1 VNDRRMTVLG
11 VAVLMVISA
20 VLPPR
25 AGADGFPI
33 LGIRVEGANR
43 VGPDTILRVMESRV
57 GAEFD
62 PAKIRADV
70 KAIYR
75 MGYFSDVKIDAKEE
89 PGGLRL
95 VVLVVEKPIVSS
107 IVIEGNKEVDTSD
120 LKEALTIKE
129 RSLFQE
135 DKVKESARKLVEVCQ
150 NRGYYDTTVVPS
162 VQEEADGSIRVS
174 FRVSEGKKLTIEKIR
189 ITGNQFMREKRILD
203 QMETKTKGFFSFIT
217 DSGTF
222 KKDVLEN
229 DVRLI
234 EALYQDNGFMDSKV
248 SDPEIGRGP
257 KGIVVT
263 IHVFEGRQY
272 RVGKVRFSGESGLSE
287 EAEEKAVKL
296 KEGDVFS
303 RETLLADVLSLT
315 TAMNDKGYALAIVSP
330 LVEKR
335 KEYPLADVMYKAEK
349 GDKFHFGKV
358 EVVGNTKTL
367 DRVIRRNLDVADGMT
382 YTATGLKKSKENLT
396 RLSYFKDVKIST
408 EPSKV
413 PQEMDVKVE
422 VQEGPTGTLS
432 GGLGFSTIDKIF
444 GVVQLTENNLFGKGW
459 KASFNSQFGSRRT
472 FFSLDF
478 RDPYFLDSDFS
489 LLLSAYNLRT
499 NYTDFEKKAIGGK
512 VGFGYSFNRNTSA
525 SLSFRLDEV
534 EILDNENAVSPFL
547 QEQFALGKQQT
558 RSVTLNL
565 TKNTTDKFIDP
576 SRGTVQSVT
585 VEYAGN
591 PLGGDSDFVK
601 YFLNTKAFFP
611 VTKTNIISGNFLWG
625 HTIST
630 VGGTVPLY
638 ERFFLGGP
646 YNIRGYKA
654 RTISPVDPNTE
665 EEIGGNKELVVNVE
679 YIFPIFGDFG
689 LKGVFFFDMGNSW
702 GQGEW
707 PWDMKPWDGPP
718 IRYALGMGIRWY
730 SPMGP
735 LRIEW
740 GWPLNPEPDE
750 DKVVMEFTIGTAF

>member
-1 VNDRRMTVLG
+1 VIDLRVTALG
-11 VAVLMVISA
+11 VAVLLAISA
-20 VLPPR
+20 VLLPR
-25 AGADGFPI
+25 AGAAGFPI

-57 GAEFD
+57 GGEFD

-75 MGYFSDVKIDAKEE
+75 MGYFSDVKIDAENE

-107 IVIEGNKEVDTSD
+107 IVIEGNKEVDTAD

-135 DKVKESARKLVEVCQ
+135 DKVKESARKLVEACQ
-150 NRGYYDTTVVPS
+150 NRGYYDATVVPS

-174 FRVSEGKKLTIEKIR
+174 FRVSEGEKLTIEKIR
-189 ITGNQFMREKRILD
+189 ITGNQYMGEKKILEK
-203 QMETKTKGFFSFIT
+203 METTTKGFFSFIT

-257 KGIVVT
+257 KGLVVT

-287 EAEEKAVKL
+287 EAQRKAVKL

-303 RETLLADVLSLT
+303 RETLLSDVLSLT

-330 LVEKR
+330 LLEKR

-413 PQEMDVKVE
+413 PNEMDVKVE
-422 VQEGPTGTLS
+422 VQDGPTGTLS

-444 GVVQLTENNLFGKGW
+444 GVVQLTENNLFGRGW
-459 KASFNSQFGSRRT
+459 KASLNTQFGSRRT
-472 FFSLDF
+472 LFSLDF

-489 LLLSAYNLRT
+489 LLLSAYKLKT
-499 NYTDFEKKAIGGK
+499 NYTDFERKSTGGK
-512 VGFGYSFNRNTSA
+512 VGFGYSFNRNTTA

-534 EILDNENAVSPFL
+534 EILDRENAVSPIL
-547 QEQFALGKQQT
+547 QEEFAMGKQQT

-565 TKNTTDKFIDP
+565 TKNTTDKYIDP

-585 VEYAGN
+585 VEYAGE

-654 RTISPVDPNTE
+654 RTISPVDPNTD

-679 YIFPIFGDFG
+679 YIFPIFGEFG
-689 LKGVFFFDMGNSW
+689 LKGVFFFDMGNTW
-702 GQGEW
+702 GQGQW

-718 IRYALGMGIRWY
+718 IRYAAGMGIRWY

>member
-1 VNDRRMTVLG
+1 VTDLRATVLG
-11 VAVLMVISA
+11 VAVLLAISA
-20 VLPPR
+20 VLSPR
-25 AGADGFPI
+25 AGAAGFPI

-43 VGPDTILRVMESRV
+43 VGPDTILRVMESHV
-57 GAEFD
+57 GGEFD

-75 MGYFSDVKIDAKEE
+75 MGYFSDVKIDAKDE

-150 NRGYYDTTVVPS
+150 NRGYYDATVVPS

-174 FRVSEGKKLTIEKIR
+174 FRVSEGEKLTIEKIR
-189 ITGNQFMREKRILD
+189 ITGNQFMGEKRILEK
-203 QMETKTKGFFSFIT
+203 METTTKGFFSFIT

-234 EALYQDNGFMDSKV
+234 EALYQDNGFMNSKV
-248 SDPEIGRGP
+248 SDPVIGRGP
-257 KGIVVT
+257 KGLVVT

-287 EAEEKAVKL
+287 EAERKAVKL

-303 RETLLADVLSLT
+303 RETLLSDVLSLT

-330 LVEKR
+330 LVEQR

-413 PQEMDVKVE
+413 PREMDVKVE
-422 VQEGPTGTLS
+422 VQEAPTGTLS
-432 GGLGFSTIDKIF
+432 GGFGFSTIDKVF
-444 GVVQLTENNLFGKGW
+444 GVIQLTENNLFGRGW
-459 KASFNSQFGSRRT
+459 RASLNSQFGSRRT
-472 FFSLDF
+472 LFSLDF
-478 RDPYFLDSDFS
+478 KDPYFLDSDFS
-489 LLLSAYNLRT
+489 LLLNAYNLRT
-499 NYTDFEKKAIGGK
+499 NYTDFEKKATGGK
-512 VGFGYSFNRNTSA
+512 VGFGYSFDRNTSA
-525 SLSFRLDEV
+525 SLAFRLDEV
-534 EILDNENAVSPFL
+534 DILDNENALSPFL
-547 QEQFALGKQQT
+547 QEQFALGRRQT
-558 RSVTLNL
+558 RSITLNL

-654 RTISPVDPNTE
+654 RTISPVDPNTD
-665 EEIGGNKELVVNVE
+665 EEIGGTKELVVNVE

-689 LKGVFFFDMGNSW
+689 LKGVFFFDMGNTW

-707 PWDMKPWDGPP
+707 PWDMKPWDGPA

-750 DKVVMEFTIGTAF
+750 DKVVMEFTVGTAF

>member
-1 VNDRRMTVLG
+1 MTALRITVLG
-11 VAVLMVISA
+11 VAVLLAISA

-25 AGADGFPI
+25 AGAAGFPI

-43 VGPDTILRVMESRV
+43 VGPDTIRRAMESRV
-57 GAEFD
+57 GGEFD

-75 MGYFSDVKIDAKEE
+75 MGYFSDVKIDAKDE

-135 DKVKESARKLVEVCQ
+135 DKVKESARKLVQVCQ
-150 NRGYYDTTVVPS
+150 NRGYYDATVVPS

-174 FRVSEGKKLTIEKIR
+174 FRVSEGEKLTIEKIR
-189 ITGNQFMREKRILD
+189 ITGNQFMDTKRILD
-203 QMETKTKGFFSFIT
+203 HMETKTKGFFSFIT

-257 KGIVVT
+257 KGLVVT

-272 RVGKVRFSGESGLSE
+272 RVGKVNFAGESGLSG
-287 EAEEKAVKL
+287 EAERKAVKL

-303 RETLLADVLSLT
+303 RETLLSDVLSLT

-330 LVEKR
+330 LVEQE

-349 GDKFHFGKV
+349 GDKFRFGKV

-367 DRVIRRNLDVADGMT
+367 DRVIRRNLDVSDGMT
-382 YTATGLKKSKENLT
+382 YTATGLKISKENLT

-413 PQEMDVKVE
+413 PREMDVKVE
-422 VQEGPTGTLS
+422 VVEGPTGTLS
-432 GGLGFSTIDKIF
+432 GGLGFSTVDKLF
-444 GVVQLTENNLFGKGW
+444 GVVQLTENNLFGRAW
-459 KASFNSQFGSRRT
+459 KASLNTQFGSTRT
-472 FFSLDF
+472 LFSLDF

-489 LLLSAYNLRT
+489 LLLNAYNLRT
-499 NYTDFEKKAIGGK
+499 NYTDFEKKATGGK
-512 VGFGYSFNRNTSA
+512 VGFGYSFDRNTTA
-525 SLSFRLDEV
+525 SLAFRLDEV
-534 EILDNENAVSPFL
+534 DILDNENAQSPFL

-558 RSVTLNL
+558 RSITLSLN
-565 TKNTTDKFIDP
+565 KNTTDKFIDP

-585 VEYAGN
+585 VEYAGG

-611 VTKTNIISGNFLWG
+611 VTKTTVISGNFLWG

-630 VGGTVPLY
+630 VGGAVPLY

-646 YNIRGYKA
+646 YNLRGYKA
-654 RTISPVDPNTE
+654 RTISPVDPNTG
-665 EEIGGNKELVVNVE
+665 EEIGGNKDLVINVE

-689 LKGVFFFDMGNSW
+689 LKGVFFFDMGNTW

-707 PWDMKPWDGPP
+707 PWNMNPWDGPP
-718 IRYALGMGIRWY
+718 IRYDVGMGIRWY

-740 GWPLNPEPDE
+740 GWPLNPQPDE

>member
-1 VNDRRMTVLG
+1 VIDLRVTALG
-11 VAVLMVISA
+11 VAILLAISA
-20 VLPPR
+20 VLLPR
-25 AGADGFPI
+25 AGAAGCPI

-43 VGPDTILRVMESRV
+43 VGPDTILRVMGSHV
-57 GAEFD
+57 GGEFD
-62 PAKIRADV
+62 PSKIRADV

-75 MGYFSDVKIDAKEE
+75 MGYFSDVKIDAENE

-95 VVLVVEKPIVSS
+95 VVLVVEKPIVAS
-107 IVIEGNKEVDTSD
+107 IVIEGNKEVNTAD

-150 NRGYYDTTVVPS
+150 NSGYYDATVVPS

-174 FRVSEGKKLTIEKIR
+174 FRVSEGEKLTIEKIR
-189 ITGNQFMREKRILD
+189 ITGNQYMGEEKILD
-203 QMETKTKGFFSFIT
+203 QMETTTKGFFSFIT

-257 KGIVVT
+257 KGLVVT

-272 RVGKVRFSGESGLSE
+272 RVGRVRFSGDSGLSE
-287 EAEEKAVKL
+287 EAQRKAVKL

-303 RETLLADVLSLT
+303 RGTLLSDVLSLT

-330 LVEKR
+330 LVEQR
-335 KEYPLADVMYKAEK
+335 MEYPLADVMYKAEK

-408 EPSKV
+408 EPSTV
-413 PQEMDVKVE
+413 PKEMDVKVE

-432 GGLGFSTIDKIF
+432 GGLGFSSVDKIF
-444 GVVQLTENNLFGKGW
+444 GVVQLTENNLFGRGW
-459 KASFNSQFGSRRT
+459 KASLNSQFGSRRT
-472 FFSLDF
+472 LFSLDF

-489 LLLSAYNLRT
+489 LLLSAYNLKT
-499 NYTDFEKKAIGGK
+499 NYSDFEKKATGGK
-512 VGFGYSFNRNTSA
+512 VGFGYSFNRNTTA
-525 SLSFRLDEV
+525 SLAFRLDEV
-534 EILDNENAVSPFL
+534 DIVDNENAVSPFL
-547 QEQFALGKQQT
+547 QEQFALGSQQT
-558 RSVTLNL
+558 RSITLNL
-565 TKNTTDKFIDP
+565 TKNTTDKYIDP

-585 VEYAGN
+585 VEYAGE

-601 YFLNTKAFFP
+601 YFLNTKMFFP

-654 RTISPVDPNTE
+654 RTISPVDPNTD

-679 YIFPIFGDFG
+679 YLFPIFGEFG
-689 LKGVFFFDMGNSW
+689 LKGVFFFDMGNTW

-718 IRYALGMGIRWY
+718 IRYAAGMGIRWY

-740 GWPLNPEPDE
+740 GWPLNPEPGE
-750 DKVVMEFTIGTAF
+750 DKLVMEFTIGTAF

>member
-1 VNDRRMTVLG
+1 MIDLRVTALG
-11 VAVLMVISA
+11 VAVLLAISA
-20 VLPPR
+20 VLLPR
-25 AGADGFPI
+25 AGAAGFPI

-57 GAEFD
+57 GGEFD

-75 MGYFSDVKIDAKEE
+75 MGYFSDVKIDAENE

-107 IVIEGNKEVDTSD
+107 IVIEGNKEVDTAD

-135 DKVKESARKLVEVCQ
+135 DKVKESARKLVEACQ
-150 NRGYYDTTVVPS
+150 NRGYYDATVVPS

-174 FRVSEGKKLTIEKIR
+174 FRVSEGEKLTIEKIR
-189 ITGNQFMREKRILD
+189 ITGNQYMGEKKILEK
-203 QMETKTKGFFSFIT
+203 METTTKGFFSFIT

-257 KGIVVT
+257 KGLVVT

-287 EAEEKAVKL
+287 EAQRKAVKL

-303 RETLLADVLSLT
+303 RETLLSDVLSLT

-330 LVEKR
+330 LLEKR

-413 PQEMDVKVE
+413 PNEMDVKVE

-444 GVVQLTENNLFGKGW
+444 GVVQLTENNLFGRGW
-459 KASFNSQFGSRRT
+459 KASLNTQFGSRRT
-472 FFSLDF
+472 LFSLDF

-489 LLLSAYNLRT
+489 LLLSAYKLKT
-499 NYTDFEKKAIGGK
+499 NYTDFERKSTGGK
-512 VGFGYSFNRNTSA
+512 VGFGYSFNRNTTA

-534 EILDNENAVSPFL
+534 EILDRENAVSPIL
-547 QEQFALGKQQT
+547 QEEFAMGKQQT

-565 TKNTTDKFIDP
+565 TKNTTDKYIDP

-585 VEYAGN
+585 VEYAGE

-654 RTISPVDPNTE
+654 RTISPVDPNTD

-679 YIFPIFGDFG
+679 YIFPIFGEFG
-689 LKGVFFFDMGNSW
+689 LKGVFFFDMGNTW
-702 GQGEW
+702 GQGQW

-718 IRYALGMGIRWY
+718 IRYAAGMGIRWY

-740 GWPLNPEPDE
+740 GWPLNPEPGE
-750 DKVVMEFTIGTAF
+750 EKLVMEFTIGTAF

>member
-1 VNDRRMTVLG
+1 VIDLRVTALG
-11 VAVLMVISA
+11 VAVLLAISA
-20 VLPPR
+20 VLLPR
-25 AGADGFPI
+25 AGAAGFPI

-57 GAEFD
+57 GGEFD

-75 MGYFSDVKIDAKEE
+75 MGYFSDVKIDAEKD

-107 IVIEGNKEVDTSD
+107 IVIEGNKEVDTAD

-135 DKVKESARKLVEVCQ
+135 DKVKESARKLVEACQ
-150 NRGYYDTTVVPS
+150 NRGYYDATVVPS

-174 FRVSEGKKLTIEKIR
+174 FRVSEGEKLTIEKIR
-189 ITGNQFMREKRILD
+189 ITGNQYMGEKKILEK
-203 QMETKTKGFFSFIT
+203 METTTKGFFSFIT

-257 KGIVVT
+257 KGLVVT

-287 EAEEKAVKL
+287 EAQRKAVKL

-303 RETLLADVLSLT
+303 RETLLSDVLSLT

-330 LVEKR
+330 LLEKR

-413 PQEMDVKVE
+413 PREMDVKVE

-444 GVVQLTENNLFGKGW
+444 GVVQLTENNLFGRGW

-472 FFSLDF
+472 LFSLDF

-489 LLLSAYNLRT
+489 LLLSAYNLKT
-499 NYTDFEKKAIGGK
+499 NYTDFERKSTGGK

-534 EILDNENAVSPFL
+534 EIIDREDAVSPIL
-547 QEQFALGKQQT
+547 QEEFAMGKQQT

-565 TKNTTDKFIDP
+565 TKNTTDKYIDP

-585 VEYAGN
+585 VEYAGE

-654 RTISPVDPNTE
+654 RTISPVDPNTD

-679 YIFPIFGDFG
+679 YIFPIFGEFG
-689 LKGVFFFDMGNSW
+689 LKGVFFFDMGNTW
-702 GQGEW
+702 GQGQW

-718 IRYALGMGIRWY
+718 IRYAAGMGIRWY

-740 GWPLNPEPDE
+740 GWPLNPEPGE
-750 DKVVMEFTIGTAF
+750 EKLVMEFTIGTAF

>member
-1 VNDRRMTVLG
+1 VTDLRGTVLG
-11 VAVLMVISA
+11 VAVLLAISA
-20 VLPPR
+20 VHLPG
-25 AGADGFPI
+25 AGAAGFPI

-57 GAEFD
+57 GGEFD

-107 IVIEGNKEVDTSD
+107 IEIEGNKEVDISD

-150 NRGYYDTTVVPS
+150 NRGYYDATVVPS
-162 VQEEADGSIRVS
+162 VREEADGSIRVA
-174 FRVSEGKKLTIEKIR
+174 FRVSEGEKLTIEKIR
-189 ITGNQFMREKRILD
+189 ITGNQFMGKKKILKVM
-203 QMETKTKGFFSFIT
+203 QTTTKGLFSFIT

-257 KGIVVT
+257 KGLVVT

-272 RVGKVRFSGESGLSE
+272 RVGKVRFSGDSGLSE
-287 EAEEKAVKL
+287 EGQRKAVKL

-303 RETLLADVLSLT
+303 RETLLSDVLSLT

-349 GDKFHFGKV
+349 GDKFRFGKV
-358 EVVGNTKTL
+358 EVLGNTKTL

-408 EPSKV
+408 EPSTV
-413 PQEMDVKVE
+413 PREMDVKVE

-432 GGLGFSTIDKIF
+432 GGLGFSTVDKIF
-444 GVVQLTENNLFGKGW
+444 GVVQLTENNLFGRGW
-459 KASFNSQFGSRRT
+459 KASLNSQFGSRRT
-472 FFSLDF
+472 LFSLDF

-489 LLLSAYNLRT
+489 LLLNAYNLRT
-499 NYTDFEKKAIGGK
+499 NYTDFERKSTGGK
-512 VGFGYSFNRNTSA
+512 IGFGYSLDRNTTA
-525 SLSFRLDEV
+525 SLAFRLDDV
-534 EILDNENAVSPFL
+534 EIIDPGHAVSPIL
-547 QEQFALGKQQT
+547 QKEFAKGRQQT
-558 RSVTLNL
+558 RSLTFNL
-565 TKNTTDKFIDP
+565 SRNTTDKYIDP
-576 SRGTVQSVT
+576 SRGSVESAT
-585 VEYAGN
+585 VEYAGG

-601 YFLNTKAFFP
+601 YFLNTKVYFP
-611 VTKTNIISGNFLWG
+611 VTKSTVISGNFLWG

-646 YNIRGYKA
+646 YNIRGFKA
-654 RTISPVDPNTE
+654 RTISPVDPNTG

-679 YIFPIFGDFG
+679 YIFPIFGEFG
-689 LKGVFFFDMGNSW
+689 LKGVFFFDMGNTW
-702 GQGEW
+702 GQGQW
-707 PWDMKPWDGPP
+707 PWDMKPWDGPSV
-718 IRYALGMGIRWY
+718 RYAAGTGIRWY

-740 GWPLNPEPDE
+740 GWNLNPEPGE
-750 DKVVMEFTIGTAF
+750 EKLVMEFTIGTAF